1 MRCESAKCAA
11 HCRTKSQRGVCAN
24 SKFGMV
30 ISPLSAIS
38 TLRSGSERVISHPT
52 RRSYPTRAQMGAV
65 TRDA

>member
-38 TLRSGSERVISHPT
+38 TLRSGSEGDLPSHPEKLP
-52 RRSYPTRAQMGAV
+52 YPCANGGCDT
-65 TRDA
+65 